1 MKKKYSIPFAEA
13 IHCDFCDILTS
24 SDTATEIATET
35 ATNAVGQ
42 KGGSNGDCYGDDC
55 FPK

>member
-24 SDTATEIATET
+24 SDTSTET

>member
-1 MKKKYSIPFAEA
+1 MKKKYTIPFAEA

-24 SDTATEIATET
+24 SDTATETATET

>member
-24 SDTATEIATET
+24 SDTAT
-35 ATNAVGQ
+35 NAVGQ

-55 FPK
+55 FTK